1 MVWMWVARCQEEA
14 DLMLGQA
21 LQGYPGIQ
29 TETNVHVTDLAF
41 ADKIA
46 ILSNS
51 YREVQCLLE
60 TVNHHVVAVG
70 MCID

>member
-1 MVWMWVARCQEEA
+1 MRS
-14 DLMLGQA
+14 QA

-29 TETNVHVTDLAF
+29 AETNVHVTDLAF
-41 ADKIA
+41 SDNIA

-70 MCID
+70 MRIG